1 MHLIVGATGEVGRRV
16 VRALLQA
23 GEPVRAVSR
32 DPARLGDAARRGAET
47 VVGDLR
53 RSDWQEAA
61 LAGVERVVIAS
72 HGLVPPSRSNT
83 AGAVDGV
90 GAQRLIDAA
99 AQTGVRQ
106 VLFISLAGA
115 EREATT
121 FARIKRGTE
130 RHLEASGVPWTVLR
144 PTVFPENH
152 ALLLMGEPLRA
163 GKPVQLLGTGA
174 VKINWISASDVA
186 DDVVWSLQDA
196 SALGS
201 VRELRGRDHLSRLDV
216 LALLERELGV
226 RAKRQHLPLG
236 AMTLMRMLARPFH
249 PGLATLLELA
259 SDEERRGGDP
269 PDEHERA
276 TWVGPTRVK
285 DVIERWVAA
294 VQPVGAS

>member
-83 AGAVDGV
+83 AKAVDGV
-90 GAQRLIDAA
+90 GARRLIDAA
-99 AQTGVRQ
+99 AKAGVRQ

-115 EREATT
+115 EREATA
-121 FARIKRGTE
+121 FARIKRTTE

-144 PTVFPENH
+144 PTVFAENH

-163 GKPVQLLGTGA
+163 GKPVQFFGSGA
-174 VKINWISASDVA
+174 VKITWISASDVA
-186 DDVVWSLQDA
+186 DDVVWSLQDT

-226 RAKRQHLPLG
+226 SAKRHHLPLG
-236 AMTLMRMLARPFH
+236 AMTLMRMLTRPFH
-249 PGLATLLELA
+249 PGLATLLDMAL
-259 SDEERRGGDP
+259 DEERRGGDP

-276 TWVGPTRVK
+276 TWVGPTRVEH
-285 DVIERWVAA
+285 VVQHWVAA
-294 VQPVGAS
+294 VQPLGAS

>member
-16 VRALLQA
+16 VRGLLEA
-23 GEPVRAVSR
+23 GERVRAVSR
-32 DPARLGDAARRGAET
+32 DPARLQDAARRGAEI

-72 HGLVPPSRSNT
+72 HGLAPPSRSNT
-83 AGAVDGV
+83 AKAVDGV
-90 GAQRLIDAA
+90 GARRLIDAA
-99 AQTGVRQ
+99 ATAGVRQ
-106 VLFISLAGA
+106 LLFVSLSGA
-115 EREATT
+115 EREATV
-121 FARIKRGTE
+121 FARIKRATE

-163 GKPVQLLGTGA
+163 GKPVQLFGSGA

-186 DDVVWSLQDA
+186 DDVVWSLQDP

-226 RAKRQHLPLG
+226 SAKRQHLPLG
-236 AMTLMRMLARPFH
+236 AMTLMRMLTRPFH
-249 PGLATLLELA
+249 PGLATLLDMAL
-259 SDEERRGGDP
+259 DEERRGGDP

-276 TWVGPTRVK
+276 TWVGPTKVEE
-285 DVIERWVAA
+285 VVQRWVAA
-294 VQPVGAS
+294 MQPVGAS